1 MLRPKLLCLGVVA
14 LLAACSNLQTEPTNA
29 SAQSAQAT
37 NATPSTSAA
46 QAKPATQPVP
56 TTPPIVFGST
66 DASGT
71 TTVNLPAKDKMS
83 LSEYRAQT
91 RDRLIQSEG
100 ARPDVADCAA
110 HASWIIPRSTNF
122 DQFRLPTGALSNDQA
137 KVEPW
142 DSRFS
147 SSKQGAVK
155 VSSVVSFNAAVH
167 KRGTGNDQWE
177 PVRVRCGYDEGMMLA
192 YELLD
197 ANGQPFA
204 APAAA
209 PSSTATRTHCR
220 RGHRCTTTSA
230 VHSKSTAKGKAATKS
245 TAKSAKSSGTAK
257 TKSTSTGKTTAKST
271 AKKTTKKSTS
281 GQ

>member
-1 MLRPKLLCLGVVA
+1 MLRPSLLCLGVVA
-14 LLAACSNLQTEPTNA
+14 LLAACSNLQTPAPDDTAPANA
-29 SAQSAQAT
+29 STASPTSNASP
-37 NATPSTSAA
+37 ATPA
-46 QAKPATQPVP
+46 QP
-56 TTPPIVFGST
+56 TLPLGTPDGNGNMTI
-66 DASGT
+66 
-71 TTVNLPAKDKMS
+71 NLPPKDKMS

-91 RDRLIQSEG
+91 RDRLIQSEH

-110 HASWIIPRSTNF
+110 HASWIVPRSTNF
-122 DQFRLPTGALSNDQA
+122 DQFRLPTGALSEGQA

-147 SSKQGAVK
+147 QSKQGAIK

-167 KRGTGNDQWE
+167 KRGTSSDQWE

-204 APAAA
+204 SPASASTSSARVHCKRGRHCAA
-209 PSSTATRTHCR
+209 
-220 RGHRCTTTSA
+220 GG
-230 VHSKSTAKGKAATKS
+230 HSKGKGKSGGTKAKG
-245 TAKSAKSSGTAK
+245 
-257 TKSTSTGKTTAKST
+257 
-271 AKKTTKKSTS
+271 AKKKKPSA

>member
-14 LLAACSNLQTEPTNA
+14 LLAACSNLQTEPTDA
-29 SAQSAQAT
+29 SAQAT
-37 NATPSTSAA
+37 KATPSTPAA
-46 QAKPATQPVP
+46 PAKPATQPVP
-56 TTPPIVFGST
+56 TTPPIVFDST
-66 DASGT
+66 DSSGT
-71 TTVNLPAKDKMS
+71 TTVNLPSKDKMS

-147 SSKQGAVK
+147 SSKQGAIK

-209 PSSTATRTHCR
+209 PSSSKARTHCR
-220 RGHRCTTTSA
+220 RGHRCTTSA
-230 VHSKSTAKGKAATKS
+230 AAHGKSAAKGKASTKA
-245 TAKSAKSSGTAK
+245 TAKSAKGSSTAK
-257 TKSTSTGKTTAKST
+257 TKSTTASKSTAKST
-271 AKKTTKKSTS
+271 AKKTTKKSS
-281 GQ
+281 SN

>member
-14 LLAACSNLQTEPTNA
+14 LLAACSNLQTEPTDA
-29 SAQSAQAT
+29 SAQAT
-37 NATPSTSAA
+37 NATPSTPAA
-46 QAKPATQPVP
+46 PAKPATQPVP
-56 TTPPIVFGST
+56 TTPPIVFDST
-66 DASGT
+66 NSSGT
-71 TTVNLPAKDKMS
+71 TTVNLPSKDKMS

-147 SSKQGAVK
+147 PSKQGAIK

-209 PSSTATRTHCR
+209 PSSSKARTHCR
-220 RGHRCTTTSA
+220 RGHRCTTSA
-230 VHSKSTAKGKAATKS
+230 AAHGKSAAKGKASTKA
-245 TAKSAKSSGTAK
+245 TAKSAKGSSTAK
-257 TKSTSTGKTTAKST
+257 TKSTTASKSTAKST
-271 AKKTTKKSTS
+271 AKKTTKKSS
-281 GQ
+281 SN

>member
-14 LLAACSNLQTEPTNA
+14 LLAACSNLQTEPTDA
-29 SAQSAQAT
+29 SAQAT
-37 NATPSTSAA
+37 NATPSTPAA
-46 QAKPATQPVP
+46 PAKPATQPVP
-56 TTPPIVFGST
+56 TTPPIVFDST
-66 DASGT
+66 NSGGT
-71 TTVNLPAKDKMS
+71 TTVNLPSKDKMS

-147 SSKQGAVK
+147 PSKQGAIK

-209 PSSTATRTHCR
+209 PSSSKARTHCR
-220 RGHRCTTTSA
+220 RGHRCTTSA
-230 VHSKSTAKGKAATKS
+230 AAHGKSAAKGKASTKA
-245 TAKSAKSSGTAK
+245 TAKSAKGSSTAK
-257 TKSTSTGKTTAKST
+257 TKSTTASKSTAKST
-271 AKKTTKKSTS
+271 TKKTTKKSS
-281 GQ
+281 SN

>member
-14 LLAACSNLQTEPTNA
+14 LLAACSNLQTEPTDA
-29 SAQSAQAT
+29 SAQAT
-37 NATPSTSAA
+37 TATPSAPAA
-46 QAKPATQPVP
+46 QAKPAIQPVP

-66 DASGT
+66 ETSSGT
-71 TTVNLPAKDKMS
+71 TTVNLPPKDKMS

-147 SSKQGAVK
+147 SSKQGAIK
-155 VSSVVSFNAAVH
+155 VSSVISFNAAVH

-209 PSSTATRTHCR
+209 PSSAATRTHCR
-220 RGHRCTTTSA
+220 RGHRCTTTA
-230 VHSKSTAKGKAATKS
+230 VHGKSTAKGKA
-245 TAKSAKSSGTAK
+245 TAKSAKGSGTAK
-257 TKSTSTGKTTAKST
+257 TKSTSTGKSTTKST
-271 AKKTTKKSTS
+271 AKKTTKKSS
-281 GQ
+281 SN

>member
-1 MLRPKLLCLGVVA
+1 MLRPKLLCLGVFA
-14 LLAACSNLQTEPTNA
+14 LLAACSNLQTEPTNT
-29 SAQSAQAT
+29 SALSAQAT
-37 NATPSTSAA
+37 NATPTNSA
-46 QAKPATQPVP
+46 QTKPAIQPVP

-66 DASGT
+66 DSSGT
-71 TTVNLPAKDKMS
+71 TTVNLPSKDKMS

-147 SSKQGAVK
+147 SSKQGAIK
-155 VSSVVSFNAAVH
+155 VSSVISFNAAVH

-209 PSSTATRTHCR
+209 PSSTARTHCR
-220 RGHRCTTTSA
+220 RGHRCTTSA
-230 VHSKSTAKGKAATKS
+230 VRGKSTAKGKASTKS
-245 TAKSAKSSGTAK
+245 AGKAAKSSGTAK
-257 TKSTSTGKTTAKST
+257 AKST
-271 AKKTTKKSTS
+271 TASKSSAKKTTKKSS
-281 GQ
+281 SN

>member
-1 MLRPKLLCLGVVA
+1 MLRPSLLCLGVVA
-14 LLAACSNLQTEPTNA
+14 LLAACSNLQTPAPDDTAPANA
-29 SAQSAQAT
+29 STASPTSNASP
-37 NATPSTSAA
+37 ATPA
-46 QAKPATQPVP
+46 QP
-56 TTPPIVFGST
+56 TLPLGTPDGNGNMTI
-66 DASGT
+66 
-71 TTVNLPAKDKMS
+71 NLPPKDKMS

-91 RDRLIQSEG
+91 RDRLIQSEH

-110 HASWIIPRSTNF
+110 HASWIVPRSTNF
-122 DQFRLPTGALSNDQA
+122 DQFRLPTGALSEGQA

-147 SSKQGAVK
+147 QSKQGAIK

-167 KRGTGNDQWE
+167 KRGTASDQWE

-204 APAAA
+204 SPASASTSSARVHCKRGRHCAA
-209 PSSTATRTHCR
+209 
-220 RGHRCTTTSA
+220 GG
-230 VHSKSTAKGKAATKS
+230 HSKGKGKSGGTKAKG
-245 TAKSAKSSGTAK
+245 
-257 TKSTSTGKTTAKST
+257 
-271 AKKTTKKSTS
+271 AKKKKPSA

>member
-14 LLAACSNLQTEPTNA
+14 LLAACSNLQTEPTDA
-29 SAQSAQAT
+29 SAQAT
-37 NATPSTSAA
+37 NATPSTPAV
-46 QAKPATQPVP
+46 QAKPAIQPAP

-66 DASGT
+66 DNSGT
-71 TTVNLPAKDKMS
+71 TTVNLPSKDKMS

-147 SSKQGAVK
+147 SSKQGAIK

-209 PSSTATRTHCR
+209 PSSSTARTHCR
-220 RGHRCTTTSA
+220 RGHRCTTSA
-230 VHSKSTAKGKAATKS
+230 AVRGKSTAKGKASTRA
-245 TAKSAKSSGTAK
+245 TAKSAKGSGTAK
-257 TKSTSTGKTTAKST
+257 TKSTTASKSTAKST
-271 AKKTTKKSTS
+271 AKKTTKKSS
-281 GQ
+281 SN

>member
-1 MLRPKLLCLGVVA
+1 MLRPSLLCLGVVA
-14 LLAACSNLQTEPTNA
+14 LLAACSNLQTPAPDDTAQANA
-29 SAQSAQAT
+29 STASPTSNASP
-37 NATPSTSAA
+37 ATPA
-46 QAKPATQPVP
+46 QP
-56 TTPPIVFGST
+56 TLPLGTPDGNGNMTI
-66 DASGT
+66 
-71 TTVNLPAKDKMS
+71 NLPPKDKMS

-91 RDRLIQSEG
+91 RDRLIQSEH

-110 HASWIIPRSTNF
+110 HASWIVPRSTNF
-122 DQFRLPTGALSNDQA
+122 DQFRLPTGALSEGQA

-147 SSKQGAVK
+147 QSKQGAIK

-167 KRGTGNDQWE
+167 KRGTSSDQWE

-204 APAAA
+204 SPASASTSSARVHCKRGRHCAA
-209 PSSTATRTHCR
+209 
-220 RGHRCTTTSA
+220 GG
-230 VHSKSTAKGKAATKS
+230 HSKGKGKSGGTKAKG
-245 TAKSAKSSGTAK
+245 
-257 TKSTSTGKTTAKST
+257 
-271 AKKTTKKSTS
+271 AKKKKPSA

>member
-14 LLAACSNLQTEPTNA
+14 LLAACSNLQTQPTDA
-29 SAQSAQAT
+29 SAQAT
-37 NATPSTSAA
+37 TTTPSTPAA
-46 QAKPATQPVP
+46 QAKPAIQPVP
-56 TTPPIVFGST
+56 STPPIVFGST

-209 PSSTATRTHCR
+209 PSSSTVRTHCR
-220 RGHRCTTTSA
+220 RGHRCTTTA
-230 VHSKSTAKGKAATKS
+230 VHGKGSAKGKA
-245 TAKSAKSSGTAK
+245 TAKSAKASKSTSTAK
-257 TKSTSTGKTTAKST
+257 TKSTSASNGKSTAKST
-271 AKKTTKKSTS
+271 AKKKKSTS
-281 GQ
+281 Q

>member
-14 LLAACSNLQTEPTNA
+14 VLAACSNLQTEPTGA
-29 SAQSAQAT
+29 SAQAT
-37 NATPSTSAA
+37 TATPSTPAV
-46 QAKPATQPVP
+46 QTKPAIQPVP

-66 DASGT
+66 DAGSGT
-71 TTVNLPAKDKMS
+71 TTVNLPPKDKMS

-155 VSSVVSFNAAVH
+155 VSSVVTFNAAVH

-204 APAAA
+204 APAAT
-209 PSSTATRTHCR
+209 PSTTTARTHCR
-220 RGHRCTTTSA
+220 RGHRCTTAAAT
-230 VHSKSTAKGKAATKS
+230 HGKSTAKGKAS
-245 TAKSAKSSGTAK
+245 AKSAKSSGTAK
-257 TKSTSTGKTTAKST
+257 TKSTAAGKSTAKPT
-271 AKKTTKKSTS
+271 AKKTTKKSS
-281 GQ
+281 SH

>member
-14 LLAACSNLQTEPTNA
+14 LLAACSNLQTEPTDA
-29 SAQSAQAT
+29 SAQAT
-37 NATPSTSAA
+37 NATPSTPAA
-46 QAKPATQPVP
+46 QAKPATPPAP
-56 TTPPIVFGST
+56 TTPPLVFGST
-66 DASGT
+66 DSSGT
-71 TTVNLPAKDKMS
+71 TTANLPSKDKLS

-122 DQFRLPTGALSNDQA
+122 DQFRLPTGALSSDQA

-147 SSKQGAVK
+147 SSKQGAIK
-155 VSSVVSFNAAVH
+155 VSSVITFNAAVH

-209 PSSTATRTHCR
+209 PSSSTARTHCR
-220 RGHRCTTTSA
+220 RGHRCTTSA
-230 VHSKSTAKGKAATKS
+230 AAHGKTAAKGKASTKA
-245 TAKSAKSSGTAK
+245 TAKSAKGGGTAK
-257 TKSTSTGKTTAKST
+257 TKSTTASKSTAKST
-271 AKKTTKKSTS
+271 AKKTTKKSS
-281 GQ
+281 SN

>member
-14 LLAACSNLQTEPTNA
+14 LLAACSNLQTEPTDA
-29 SAQSAQAT
+29 SAQAT
-37 NATPSTSAA
+37 KATPSTPAA
-46 QAKPATQPVP
+46 PAKPATQPAP
-56 TTPPIVFGST
+56 TTPPIVFDST
-66 DASGT
+66 DSSGT
-71 TTVNLPAKDKMS
+71 TTVNLPSKDKMS

-122 DQFRLPTGALSNDQA
+122 DQFRLPTGALSADQA

-147 SSKQGAVK
+147 SSKQGAIK

-209 PSSTATRTHCR
+209 PSSSTARTHCR
-220 RGHRCTTTSA
+220 RGHRCTTNAAAHGKT
-230 VHSKSTAKGKAATKS
+230 TAKGKASTKA
-245 TAKSAKSSGTAK
+245 TAKSAKGSGTAK
-257 TKSTSTGKTTAKST
+257 TKSTTASKSTAKST
-271 AKKTTKKSTS
+271 AKKTTKKSS
-281 GQ
+281 SN

>member
-14 LLAACSNLQTEPTNA
+14 LLAACSNLQTEPTDA
-29 SAQSAQAT
+29 SAQAT
-37 NATPSTSAA
+37 NATPSTPAA
-46 QAKPATQPVP
+46 QAKPATPPAP

-66 DASGT
+66 DSSGT
-71 TTVNLPAKDKMS
+71 TTVNLPSKDKMS

-147 SSKQGAVK
+147 SSKQGAIK
-155 VSSVVSFNAAVH
+155 VSSVITFNAAVH

-209 PSSTATRTHCR
+209 PSSSTARTHCR
-220 RGHRCTTTSA
+220 RGHRCTTNAAAHGKT
-230 VHSKSTAKGKAATKS
+230 TAKGKASAKA
-245 TAKSAKSSGTAK
+245 TAKSAKGSGTAK
-257 TKSTSTGKTTAKST
+257 TKSTTGSKSTAKST
-271 AKKTTKKSTS
+271 AKKTTKKSS
-281 GQ
+281 SN

>member
-29 SAQSAQAT
+29 SAQAT

-209 PSSTATRTHCR
+209 PSSPTARTHCL
-220 RGHRCTTTSA
+220 RGHRCATTSA
-230 VHSKSTAKGKAATKS
+230 VHGKSTAKGKAATKS

>member
-46 QAKPATQPVP
+46 QAKPATPPVS

-245 TAKSAKSSGTAK
+245 TAKSAKSNGTAK
-257 TKSTSTGKTTAKST
+257 TKSTPTGKTTAKST

>member
-14 LLAACSNLQTEPTNA
+14 LLAACSNLQTEPTNT
-29 SAQSAQAT
+29 SALSAQAT

-46 QAKPATQPVP
+46 PAKPATPPVS

-155 VSSVVSFNAAVH
+155 VSSVISFNAAVH

-230 VHSKSTAKGKAATKS
+230 VHSKSTAKGKASMKS
-245 TAKSAKSSGTAK
+245 TAKSAKSNGTAK

>member
-1 MLRPKLLCLGVVA
+1 MLRPSLLCLGVVA
-14 LLAACSNLQTEPTNA
+14 LLAACSNLQAPAPDDTAPANA
-29 SAQSAQAT
+29 STASPTSNASP
-37 NATPSTSAA
+37 ATPA
-46 QAKPATQPVP
+46 QP
-56 TTPPIVFGST
+56 TLPLGTPDGNGNMTI
-66 DASGT
+66 
-71 TTVNLPAKDKMS
+71 NLPPKDKMS

-91 RDRLIQSEG
+91 RDRLIQSEH

-110 HASWIIPRSTNF
+110 HASWIVPRSTNF
-122 DQFRLPTGALSNDQA
+122 DQFRLPTGALSEGQA

-147 SSKQGAVK
+147 QSKQGAIK

-167 KRGTGNDQWE
+167 KRGTSSDQWE

-204 APAAA
+204 SPASASTSSARVHCKRGRHCAA
-209 PSSTATRTHCR
+209 
-220 RGHRCTTTSA
+220 GG
-230 VHSKSTAKGKAATKS
+230 HSKGKGKSGGTKAKG
-245 TAKSAKSSGTAK
+245 
-257 TKSTSTGKTTAKST
+257 
-271 AKKTTKKSTS
+271 AKKKKPSA

>member
-14 LLAACSNLQTEPTNA
+14 SLAACSNLQTEPTDA
-29 SAQSAQAT
+29 SALSAQAAT
-37 NATPSTSAA
+37 ATPSTPAA
-46 QAKPATQPVP
+46 QPKPAIQPIP

-66 DASGT
+66 DTGGGT
-71 TTVNLPAKDKMS
+71 TTVNLPPKDKMS

-91 RDRLIQSEG
+91 RDRLIKSEN

-155 VSSVVSFNAAVH
+155 VSTVVSFNAAVH
-167 KRGTGNDQWE
+167 KRGTGSDQWE
-177 PVRVRCGYDEGMMLA
+177 PVKIRCGYDEGMMLA

-204 APAAA
+204 APAVA

-220 RGHRCTTTSA
+220 RGHRCTTSA
-230 VHSKSTAKGKAATKS
+230 AAHGKSTAKGKASTKS
-245 TAKSAKSSGTAK
+245 TGKSAKSSSTAK
-257 TKSTSTGKTTAKST
+257 AKSTTAGKTTAKST
-271 AKKTTKKSTS
+271 TKKTTKKSS
-281 GQ
+281 SN

>member
-14 LLAACSNLQTEPTNA
+14 LLAACSNLQTEPTDT
-29 SAQSAQAT
+29 SAQAT
-37 NATPSTSAA
+37 ATATPSTPAA
-46 QAKPATQPVP
+46 QAKLAPQPAP
-56 TTPPIVFGST
+56 TTPPIVF
-66 DASGT
+66 DASDSAGT
-71 TTVNLPAKDKMS
+71 TTVNLPPKDKMS

-91 RDRLIQSEG
+91 RDRLIKSEN

-122 DQFRLPTGALSNDQA
+122 DQFRLPTGALSEGQA

-147 SSKQGAVK
+147 SSKQGAIK

-167 KRGTGNDQWE
+167 KRGTGSDQWE
-177 PVRVRCGYDEGMMLA
+177 PVKVRCGYDEGMMLA

-209 PSSTATRTHCR
+209 PSSTTARTHCR
-220 RGHRCTTTSA
+220 RGHRCTSA
-230 VHSKSTAKGKAATKS
+230 AVSHGKSAAKGKGA
-245 TAKSAKSSGTAK
+245 AKSSVKTTKGSTAK
-257 TKSTSTGKTTAKST
+257 TKSTTATKSTAKST
-271 AKKTTKKSTS
+271 AKKTTKKKSS
-281 GQ
+281 N

>member
-14 LLAACSNLQTEPTNA
+14 LLAACSNLQTEPTDA
-29 SAQSAQAT
+29 SAQAT
-37 NATPSTSAA
+37 KTTPSTPAA
-46 QAKPATQPVP
+46 SAKPATHPVP
-56 TTPPIVFGST
+56 TAPPIVFDST
-66 DASGT
+66 DSSGT
-71 TTVNLPAKDKMS
+71 TTVNLPSKDKMS

-122 DQFRLPTGALSNDQA
+122 DQFRLPTGALSSDQA

-147 SSKQGAVK
+147 SSKQGAIK

-209 PSSTATRTHCR
+209 PSSSTARTHCR
-220 RGHRCTTTSA
+220 RGHRCTTSA
-230 VHSKSTAKGKAATKS
+230 AAHGKSTAKGKASTKA

-257 TKSTSTGKTTAKST
+257 TKSTTASKSTAKST
-271 AKKTTKKSTS
+271 AKKTTKKSS
-281 GQ
+281 SN

>member
-1 MLRPKLLCLGVVA
+1 MLRPSLLCLGVVA
-14 LLAACSNLQTEPTNA
+14 LLAACSNLQTPAPDDTAQANA
-29 SAQSAQAT
+29 STASPTSNAAP
-37 NATPSTSAA
+37 ATPA
-46 QAKPATQPVP
+46 QP
-56 TTPPIVFGST
+56 TLPLGTPDGNGNMTI
-66 DASGT
+66 
-71 TTVNLPAKDKMS
+71 NLPPKDKMS

-91 RDRLIQSEG
+91 RDRLIQSEH

-110 HASWIIPRSTNF
+110 HASWIVPRSTNF
-122 DQFRLPTGALSNDQA
+122 DQFRLPTGALSEGQA

-147 SSKQGAVK
+147 QSKQGAIK

-167 KRGTGNDQWE
+167 KRGTPSDQWE

-204 APAAA
+204 SPASASTSSARVHCKRGRHCAA
-209 PSSTATRTHCR
+209 G
-220 RGHRCTTTSA
+220 GHGKGTKG
-230 VHSKSTAKGKAATKS
+230 KSGGTKAKG
-245 TAKSAKSSGTAK
+245 
-257 TKSTSTGKTTAKST
+257 
-271 AKKTTKKSTS
+271 AKKKKPSA

>member
-14 LLAACSNLQTEPTNA
+14 LLAACSNLQTEPTDA
-29 SAQSAQAT
+29 STQAT
-37 NATPSTSAA
+37 NATPSTPAA
-46 QAKPATQPVP
+46 PAKPATQPVP
-56 TTPPIVFGST
+56 TTPPIVFDST
-66 DASGT
+66 NSGGT
-71 TTVNLPAKDKMS
+71 TTVNLPSKDKMS

-147 SSKQGAVK
+147 PSKQGAIK

-209 PSSTATRTHCR
+209 PSSSKARTHCR
-220 RGHRCTTTSA
+220 RGHRCTTSA
-230 VHSKSTAKGKAATKS
+230 AAHGKSAAKGKASTKA
-245 TAKSAKSSGTAK
+245 TAKSAKGSSTAK
-257 TKSTSTGKTTAKST
+257 TKSTTASKSTAKST
-271 AKKTTKKSTS
+271 TKKTTKKSS
-281 GQ
+281 SN

>member
-14 LLAACSNLQTEPTNA
+14 LLAACSNLQTEPTDA
-29 SAQSAQAT
+29 SAQAT
-37 NATPSTSAA
+37 NATPSTPAA
-46 QAKPATQPVP
+46 PAKPATQPVP
-56 TTPPIVFGST
+56 TTPPIVFDST
-66 DASGT
+66 NSSGT
-71 TTVNLPAKDKMS
+71 TTVNLPSKDKMS

-122 DQFRLPTGALSNDQA
+122 DQFRLPTGVLSNDQA

-147 SSKQGAVK
+147 SSKQGAIK

-209 PSSTATRTHCR
+209 PSSSKARTHCR
-220 RGHRCTTTSA
+220 RGHRCTTSA
-230 VHSKSTAKGKAATKS
+230 AAHGKSAAKGKASTKA
-245 TAKSAKSSGTAK
+245 TAKSAKGSSTAK
-257 TKSTSTGKTTAKST
+257 TKSTTASKSTAKST
-271 AKKTTKKSTS
+271 AKKTTKKSS
-281 GQ
+281 SN

>member
-14 LLAACSNLQTEPTNA
+14 LLAACSNLQTEPTDA
-29 SAQSAQAT
+29 STQAT
-37 NATPSTSAA
+37 NATPSTPAA
-46 QAKPATQPVP
+46 PAKPATQPVP

-66 DASGT
+66 DSSGT
-71 TTVNLPAKDKMS
+71 TTVNLPSKDKMS

-147 SSKQGAVK
+147 SSKQGAIK

-209 PSSTATRTHCR
+209 PSSSKARAHCR
-220 RGHRCTTTSA
+220 RGHRCTTSA
-230 VHSKSTAKGKAATKS
+230 AAHGKSAAKGKASTKA
-245 TAKSAKSSGTAK
+245 TAKSAKGSSTAK
-257 TKSTSTGKTTAKST
+257 TKSTTASKSTAKST
-271 AKKTTKKSTS
+271 TKKTTKKSS
-281 GQ
+281 SN

>member
-14 LLAACSNLQTEPTNA
+14 LLAACSNLQTEPTDA
-29 SAQSAQAT
+29 SAQAT
-37 NATPSTSAA
+37 NATPSTPAA
-46 QAKPATQPVP
+46 PAKPATQPVP
-56 TTPPIVFGST
+56 TTPPIVFDST
-66 DASGT
+66 NSSGT
-71 TTVNLPAKDKMS
+71 TTVNLPSKDKMS

-142 DSRFS
+142 GSRFS
-147 SSKQGAVK
+147 SSKQGAIK

-209 PSSTATRTHCR
+209 PSSSKARTHCR
-220 RGHRCTTTSA
+220 RGHRCTTSA
-230 VHSKSTAKGKAATKS
+230 AAHGKSAAKGKASTKA
-245 TAKSAKSSGTAK
+245 TAKSAKGSSTAK
-257 TKSTSTGKTTAKST
+257 TKSTTASKSTAKST
-271 AKKTTKKSTS
+271 AKKTTKKSS
-281 GQ
+281 SN

>member
-37 NATPSTSAA
+37 NATPSPSAA

>member
-14 LLAACSNLQTEPTNA
+14 LLAACSNLQTEPT
-29 SAQSAQAT
+29 SASAQAT
-37 NATPSTSAA
+37 NATPSTPAPA
-46 QAKPATQPVP
+46 VQNKPAIQPVP
-56 TTPPIVFGST
+56 DQVFG
-66 DASGT
+66 APSGTT
-71 TTVNLPAKDKMS
+71 TTVNLPPKDKMS

-122 DQFRLPTGALSNDQA
+122 DQFRLPTGALSSDQA

-147 SSKQGAVK
+147 QSKQGAIK
-155 VSSVVSFNAAVH
+155 VSSVISFNAAVH

-209 PSSTATRTHCR
+209 PASSGARVHCR
-220 RGHRCTTTSA
+220 RGHRCTTTA
-230 VHSKSTAKGKAATKS
+230 AHGKSTAKGKATAKSTKS
-245 TAKSAKSSGTAK
+245 TGTAK
-257 TKSTSTGKTTAKST
+257 TKSTSSAKSAAKST
-271 AKKTTKKSTS
+271 AKKTTKKSS
-281 GQ
+281 SN

>member
-14 LLAACSNLQTEPTNA
+14 LLAACSNLQTEPTDA
-29 SAQSAQAT
+29 SAQAI
-37 NATPSTSAA
+37 NATPSAQAA
-46 QAKPATQPVP
+46 QTKPATQPVP

-66 DASGT
+66 DASGN
-71 TTVNLPAKDKMS
+71 TTVNLPSKDKMS

-147 SSKQGAVK
+147 SSKQGPVK

-192 YELLD
+192 YELLN
-197 ANGQPFA
+197 ANGEPFA

-220 RGHRCTTTSA
+220 RGHRCTTSA
-230 VHSKSTAKGKAATKS
+230 AHGKSTAKGKASTKS
-245 TAKSAKSSGTAK
+245 TGKSAKGGGTAK
-257 TKSTSTGKTTAKST
+257 TKSTSTGKSTAKST
-271 AKKTTKKSTS
+271 AKKTTKKST

>member
-14 LLAACSNLQTEPTNA
+14 LLAACSNLQTEPTDA
-29 SAQSAQAT
+29 SAQAT
-37 NATPSTSAA
+37 NATPSTPAA
-46 QAKPATQPVP
+46 QAKPATPTAP
-56 TTPPIVFGST
+56 TTPPIVFGPT
-66 DASGT
+66 DSSGT
-71 TTVNLPAKDKMS
+71 TTVNLPSKDKMS

-147 SSKQGAVK
+147 SSKQGAIK
-155 VSSVVSFNAAVH
+155 VSSVITFNAAVH

-209 PSSTATRTHCR
+209 PSSSTARTHCR
-220 RGHRCTTTSA
+220 RGHRCTTSA
-230 VHSKSTAKGKAATKS
+230 AAHGKTTAKGKASTKA
-245 TAKSAKSSGTAK
+245 TAKSAKGSGAAK
-257 TKSTSTGKTTAKST
+257 TKSTTASKSTAKST
-271 AKKTTKKSTS
+271 AKKTTKKSS
-281 GQ
+281 SN

>member
-14 LLAACSNLQTEPTNA
+14 LLAACSNLQTQPTDA
-29 SAQSAQAT
+29 SAQAT
-37 NATPSTSAA
+37 TTTPSTPAA
-46 QAKPATQPVP
+46 QAKPAIQPVP
-56 TTPPIVFGST
+56 STPPIVFGST
-66 DASGT
+66 DASGN
-71 TTVNLPAKDKMS
+71 TTVNLPSKDKMS

-209 PSSTATRTHCR
+209 PSSSTVRTHCR
-220 RGHRCTTTSA
+220 RGHRCTTTT
-230 VHSKSTAKGKAATKS
+230 VHGKSTAKGKA
-245 TAKSAKSSGTAK
+245 TAKSAKASKGSSTAK
-257 TKSTSTGKTTAKST
+257 TKSTSTANGKSTAKST
-271 AKKTTKKSTS
+271 TKKKKSS
-281 GQ
+281 Q

>member
-14 LLAACSNLQTEPTNA
+14 LLAACSNLQTEPTDA
-29 SAQSAQAT
+29 SAQAT
-37 NATPSTSAA
+37 NATPSTPAA
-46 QAKPATQPVP
+46 PAKPATQPGP
-56 TTPPIVFGST
+56 TTPPIVFDST
-66 DASGT
+66 NSSGT
-71 TTVNLPAKDKMS
+71 TTVNLPSKDKMS

-147 SSKQGAVK
+147 SSKQGAIK

-209 PSSTATRTHCR
+209 PSSSKARTHCR
-220 RGHRCTTTSA
+220 RGHRCTTSA
-230 VHSKSTAKGKAATKS
+230 AAHGKSAAKGKASTKA
-245 TAKSAKSSGTAK
+245 TAKSAKGSSTAK
-257 TKSTSTGKTTAKST
+257 TKSTTASKSTAKST
-271 AKKTTKKSTS
+271 AKKTTKKSS
-281 GQ
+281 SN

>member
-14 LLAACSNLQTEPTNA
+14 LLAACSNLQTEPTDA
-29 SAQSAQAT
+29 SAQAT
-37 NATPSTSAA
+37 NATPSTTAA
-46 QAKPATQPVP
+46 QAKPAVLPAP

-66 DASGT
+66 DGSGT
-71 TTVNLPAKDKMS
+71 TTVNLPSKDKMS

-147 SSKQGAVK
+147 SSKQGAIK

-177 PVRVRCGYDEGMMLA
+177 PVRVRCGYHEGMMLA

-209 PSSTATRTHCR
+209 P
-220 RGHRCTTTSA
+220 
-230 VHSKSTAKGKAATKS
+230 
-245 TAKSAKSSGTAK
+245 
-257 TKSTSTGKTTAKST
+257 
-271 AKKTTKKSTS
+271 
-281 GQ
+281 